1 MNDPLQDVKAIAQV
15 VGYATNAG
23 IQWCVLSNGVQ
34 YKIYRTAEAVT
45 APEKLLYEVSLD
57 PKDAG
62 GLPIE
67 QVASQIARL
76 SRDSLA
82 SGVLDD
88 LGEEIFTTAKV
99 RKALNK
105 LFLDPQP
112 FLVRSIRR
120 LMPDDALTH
129 NQIKLALA
137 RIWQPGVP
145 SRSTLVLDQPRHERR
160 LDTRNRSTESEYP
173 ESHHTGGKPKEVVEL
188 FRLLDRLCHDLAPGQ
203 VIRKYNKK
211 TVSWSHVKR
220 IFCSAHLY
228 QSGLRVWLKLDPI
241 EIRDGPAFARDVSRI
256 GHWGPGDVELVVDSA
271 QRLVQA
277 ERLIR
282 SSFERS
288 QPYQRAR

>member
-1 MNDPLQDVKAIAQV
+1 MIELTKCIELLRSQIDRHRRNGLKEYPTRTILIDPLLEALGWDVRDPDQVELEYPTVDGRAVDYALKINRDPVLLLEAKQLNDPLQDVKAIAQV

-129 NQIKLALA
+129 NQIKLALHWLGSGNPA
-137 RIWQPGVP
+137 SHRDQLLSWINLDTNADWIPAIALQ
-145 SRSTLVLDQPRHERR
+145 RASTLNPTTLGGSRRRSWNSLDFSIGCAMTSP
-160 LDTRNRSTESEYP
+160 
-173 ESHHTGGKPKEVVEL
+173 
-188 FRLLDRLCHDLAPGQ
+188 
-203 VIRKYNKK
+203 
-211 TVSWSHVKR
+211 
-220 IFCSAHLY
+220 
-228 QSGLRVWLKLDPI
+228 
-241 EIRDGPAFARDVSRI
+241 PAK
-256 GHWGPGDVELVVDSA
+256 
-271 QRLVQA
+271 
-277 ERLIR
+277 
-282 SSFERS
+282 
-288 QPYQRAR
+288 